1 MKPMSVNND
10 AVSTVVSA
18 ILILAVITT
27 FITAINAYYIPSL
40 AAEHEIK
47 HMQEV
52 HSSFTELAAKTGSD
66 CSNAKVFIPLGDGG
80 LPLMSSLSSSGTLTI
95 EPEYGWVN
103 VSLTGIHD
111 AEKVVNGHTTIIN
124 ITTVS
129 DLIFTMKYMEAG
141 NYTVKINNDNN
152 NKTSIYI
159 RSSNNKKVVVE
170 TTDNGSLSS
179 HDVFKDWV
187 MGDYFSMDVL
197 NPAYGFSNMLDNAPQ
212 PFSLTFEGP
221 YYIKYD
227 CTEDYMNMSTGYFK
241 YRASN
246 NFWIDQEL
254 VYENG
259 AVILKQ
265 GPDSII
271 RSLPFMTDDGTELDL
286 CIFDII
292 GGKKKSVSGNG
303 ASTVNIKVENSSEYR
318 YGNVQNTTV
327 TITSKSPQ
335 AWETHLLGMTNIV
348 SRNNNTVIAWI
359 NNKEVI
365 ITTSNIKI
373 DIP

>member
-103 VSLTGIHD
+103 VSL
-111 AEKVVNGHTTIIN
+111 IN
-124 ITTVS
+124 ISGVERELTGYTTLHYITSVS
-129 DLIFTMKYMEAG
+129 DLIMRLDCMQPK
-141 NYTVKINNDNN
+141 NYIVELNDSNNISICINSTGGVVVKTVKNGHTDFE
-152 NKTSIYI
+152 S
-159 RSSNNKKVVVE
+159 VVD
-170 TTDNGSLSS
+170 TTVLGNS
-179 HDVFKDWV
+179 
-187 MGDYFSMDVL
+187 FSMDVL
-197 NPAYGFSNMLDNAPQ
+197 NSAYNFSDVLENADVPYSLKLTG
-212 PFSLTFEGP
+212 PF
-221 YYIKYD
+221 YIKYN
-227 CTEDYMNMSTGYFK
+227 CTENYMNMSTGYFK

-259 AVILKQ
+259 AVILRQ
-265 GPDSII
+265 GQDSII
-271 RSLPFMTDDGTELDL
+271 RSLPFITNDGTELDL

-303 ASTVNIKVENSSEYR
+303 ASTVNIKVENRSEYR
-318 YGNVQNTTV
+318 YGNVLNTTV

-359 NNKEVI
+359 NNKEVM
-365 ITTSNIKI
+365 ITTSNVKI

>member
-1 MKPMSVNND
+1 MKHLSMNTD

-52 HSSFTELAAKTGSD
+52 HTSFTELAAKTGSD

-95 EPEYGWVN
+95 EPGYGWVN
-103 VSLTGIHD
+103 VSLINISGVERELTGYTIIHD
-111 AEKVVNGHTTIIN
+111 
-124 ITTVS
+124 ITSVS
-129 DLIFTMKYMEAG
+129 DLIMRLDCMQPK
-141 NYTVKINNDNN
+141 NYIVELNDSNNISICINSTGGVVVKTVKNGYTDFE
-152 NKTSIYI
+152 S
-159 RSSNNKKVVVE
+159 VVD
-170 TTDNGSLSS
+170 TTVLGNS
-179 HDVFKDWV
+179 
-187 MGDYFSMDVL
+187 FSMDVL
-197 NPAYGFSNMLDNAPQ
+197 NSAYNFSEVLENANVPYSLELTG
-212 PFSLTFEGP
+212 PF
-221 YYIKYD
+221 YIKYD

-259 AVILKQ
+259 AVILRQ

-271 RSLPFMTDDGTELDL
+271 RSLPFMTNDDTELDL

-303 ASTVNIKVENSSEYR
+303 ASTVNVKVENRSEYR
-318 YGNVQNTTV
+318 YGNVLNTTV

>member
-1 MKPMSVNND
+1 MKHLSMNTD

-52 HSSFTELAAKTGSD
+52 HTSFTELAAKTGSD

-95 EPEYGWVN
+95 EPGYGWVN
-103 VSLTGIHD
+103 VSLINISGV
-111 AEKVVNGHTTIIN
+111 EKVLTGHTTVTN

-152 NKTSIYI
+152 NKTSICI
-159 RSSNNKKVVVE
+159 RSSDNKVVVE
-170 TTDNGSLSS
+170 TTDNGSLTSYS
-179 HDVFKDWV
+179 VLKDWV
-187 MGDYFSMDVL
+187 MGNYLSMDVL
-197 NPAYGFSNMLDNAPQ
+197 NPAYGFSNMLDNTPQ

-221 YYIKYD
+221 YYIKYG
-227 CTEDYMNMSTGYFK
+227 CTDDHMNMSTGYFK

-259 AVILKQ
+259 AVILRQ

-271 RSLPFMTDDGTELDL
+271 RSLPFMTNDDTELNL

-303 ASTVNIKVENSSEYR
+303 ASTVNIKVENRSEYR
-318 YGNVQNTTV
+318 YGNVLNTTV

>member
-18 ILILAVITT
+18 ILVLAVITT

-95 EPEYGWVN
+95 EPGYGWVN
-103 VSLTGIHD
+103 VSL
-111 AEKVVNGHTTIIN
+111 IN
-124 ITTVS
+124 ISGVEKELTGYTTLHDITSVS
-129 DLIFTMKYMEAG
+129 DLIMKLEYMQPD
-141 NYTVKINNDNN
+141 NYTVKLNDTNYI
-152 NKTSIYI
+152 SICI
-159 RSSNNKKVVVE
+159 KSTGGVVVNTVKNGN
-170 TTDNGSLSS
+170 TTFFNSVVDTTVPGN
-179 HDVFKDWV
+179 
-187 MGDYFSMDVL
+187 YFSMDVL
-197 NPAYGFSNMLDNAPQ
+197 NSAYRFPEVLENADVPYSLELTG
-212 PFSLTFEGP
+212 PF
-221 YYIKYD
+221 YIKYN
-227 CTEDYMNMSTGYFK
+227 CTENYMNMSTGYFK

-259 AVILKQ
+259 AVILRQ

-271 RSLPFMTDDGTELDL
+271 RSLPFMTNDDTELDL

-303 ASTVNIKVENSSEYR
+303 ASTVNIKVENRSEYR